1 MTKKLMLRLP
11 VPAPSAPVLMG
22 SSTLLALAAG
32 IVAVVGVSTLHK
44 RAQLLSAGPSGSSE
58 NVQVRVGLL
67 RVHVPQNFR

>member
-44 RAQLLSAGPSGSSE
+44 RALLTAAASSSSDS
-58 NVQVRVGLL
+58 VQVRVGLL